1 MHRLLLTAVV
11 GILCCPAV
19 VVLRAQDSW
28 GVMEAKA
35 RAAIVKIRVIGNV
48 DGKTVSE
55 IGTGFL
61 IKTLDGPRVIT
72 AGHVLLP
79 DSKWDDLKDRLI
91 YVKQVGFGSSIEAD
105 PVTEATVQ
113 RDVDMAQI
121 YLQPFNASTLSISTA
136 EIPAGGTVD
145 VGSWANDDRNAKF
158 QVVELLSIHDPDHLH
173 LSGIY
178 VPSHSG
184 SPVLD
189 GQGRVAGMLVERVTS
204 IDSPPAT
211 IGLALPAKSL
221 MQVLSP
227 VIPSRQTKKTELA
240 PRNVVN
246 FAQLTVG
253 RRAVWNMTDGPHWLR
268 SR

>member
-1 MHRLLLTAVV
+1 M
-11 GILCCPAV
+11 
-19 VVLRAQDSW
+19 
-28 GVMEAKA
+28 
-35 RAAIVKIRVIGNV
+35 
-48 DGKTVSE
+48 
-55 IGTGFL
+55 
-61 IKTLDGPRVIT
+61 
-72 AGHVLLP
+72 LP

-91 YVKQVGFGSSIEAD
+91 YVKQVKFGSSIEAD
-105 PVTEATVQ
+105 PVTEATVE

-204 IDSPPAT
+204 INSPPAT

-246 FAQLTVG
+246 FAQLGGCLFLGKRSARHCRQT
-253 RRAVWNMTDGPHWLR
+253 RRLEYDRWPSLVEKPVKIVSHIDLR
-268 SR
+268 SRCPIVIDGTAYYGRVIYQLVPGEFGSDQVD